1 MAPTDRPSLWP
12 PPPLLLLVLTS
23 CFLCE
28 SASTTPFPKD
38 LEPITMVKSE
48 QSYLYP
54 SFQGLLQ
61 DNDTLR
67 LGLDFQRMLR
77 INHMLYIAARDHVF
91 AVNLTTASEEFT
103 PQLKLTW
110 KSKDVSKCTVRGKNR
125 DECYN
130 YVKVLV
136 PRNDETLFTC
146 GTNAL
151 NPTCRNYKMTTL
163 EQVGEEV
170 VGQARCPFESGQSNV
185 GLFAGGDFYSATMTD
200 FLASDAVIYRSLGE
214 GQPVLR
220 TVKYD
225 SKWLREPHF
234 LHAIDYGN
242 YIYFFL
248 SEIAVE
254 YTALGKVVF
263 SRVARVCKNDNG
275 GSPRVLERY
284 WTSFLKARLNCS
296 VPGDSFFY
304 FDVLQSLTN
313 VLQINQRP
321 AVVGVFTTQANSIP
335 GSAVCA
341 FYMDDIEKV
350 FNGKFKEQ
358 RTSDSSWTPVPDEQV
373 PRPRPGTCAGDGSA
387 ADFKSSIQFP
397 DEMLTFIKSYP
408 LMDEAIP
415 SANDRPCFTRTSS
428 RSKLTQIVVDVS
440 AGPYKDRTVMFLG
453 SDDGRVL
460 KILASTHPND
470 SFGPKLLE
478 DIDVYNPSKCN
489 IQGQEDRRVLG
500 LELDKDHHA
509 LFVAFTSCVIRVP
522 LSRCS
527 QHGAC
532 KRSCLNSRDPYCIW
546 LRTGSC
552 ANMAPGFKA
561 GFEQDIEGDQSFQPD
576 SCHADVL
583 ATTRNQESAVDSAY
597 GVRRLPDMDLQAGA
611 NVHYTLLIACVL
623 VAFFLGAIL
632 SGFLVSCYCSR
643 SAAQRARRLGKDPEA
658 SLPHALS
665 LRSLAKLSGLLDTQ
679 PKDEKLDMST
689 PKMYSSFIP
698 NGRASPH
705 LHSPMQ
711 KGLAL
716 GDPDLSLSQSLSQ
729 ADGELSGLPTPD
741 STPELPIKNIRALR
755 HHQYEKNQNCN
766 NAKDGNPSC
775 SGSSLGFMAVVGNP
789 LTQHAFPFSHHHS
802 NGPGSSSASLHL
814 PEEKALLNDDRVAAA
829 GGGAALHH
837 QSQQSL
843 PQAAVDVSAL
853 DELLKHIHE
862 VSASGTG
869 GIKVLTSTSSLFP
882 SSTSGRHHHN
892 HHHSQHGQTRTH
904 QYNHSHHHSNHH
916 NNNSSGGHQ
925 QQQQQIPETEPSY
938 YSTSTLPRDGPKL
951 LDPPPHTST
960 SSSSSSSSSSS
971 NNPTSSTS
979 IPSSSSSSSSTPL
992 QQQVIPEQPGAS
1004 GVSVARHHS
1013 QRQGLIKMGSGGGAV
1028 PRHHSFNQRGAQHA
1042 HFLARMNTNSSSNG
1056 PPAPSSNA
1064 NAESRRPAP
1073 ASSCLT
1079 RQHSYSEGHT
1089 CSGRRSSAE
1098 PCPSSPKSPPSLCSC
1113 QTQRRHQEQRQEPTT
1128 TESEQG
1134 VAWASTRPGPR
1145 PGLGL
1150 DSAWASTRPGARPD
1164 PVWGS
1169 TRPGPRPGLGLDW
1182 GSTRSWAAP
1191 VAS

>member
-1 MAPTDRPSLWP
+1 MKMAPTGWLWLWRL
-12 PPPLLLLVLTS
+12 PLLLTILKLRL
-23 CFLCE
+23 CFLSV
-28 SASTTPFPKD
+28 SASTTSFPKD
-38 LEPITMVKSE
+38 LEPLHVVSSE
-48 QSYLYP
+48 QSYQYP
-54 SFQGLLQ
+54 GFQGLLQ

-77 INHMLYIAARDHVF
+77 INHILYIAARDHVF
-91 AVNLTTASEEFT
+91 AVNLTTASEEFV

-110 KSKDVSKCTVRGKNR
+110 RSKDVSKCTVRGKNS

-136 PRNDETLFTC
+136 PRNDETLFAC
-146 GTNAL
+146 GTNAF
-151 NPTCRNYKMTTL
+151 NPTCRNYKMTSL

-170 VGQARCPFESGQSNV
+170 VGQARCPFESIQSNV

-214 GQPVLR
+214 GRPVLR

-242 YIYFFL
+242 YVYFFL

-321 AVVGVFTTQANSIP
+321 AVVGVFTTQSNSIP

-373 PRPRPGTCAGDGSA
+373 PRPRPGTCAGDGPAS
-387 ADFKSSIQFP
+387 DYKSSVQFP

-408 LMDEAIP
+408 LMDEAVP
-415 SANDRPCFTRTSS
+415 SVNDRPCFTQTSS

-440 AGPYKDRTVMFLG
+440 AGPLKDRTVMFLG

-460 KILASTHPND
+460 KVLASTHPND
-470 SFGPKLLE
+470 SFGSKLLE

-489 IQGQEDRRVLG
+489 VQGQEDRRVLG

-522 LSRCS
+522 LSRCT

-532 KRSCLNSRDPYCIW
+532 KNACLASRDPYCIW
-546 LRTGSC
+546 LRTGTC

-561 GFEQDIEGDQSFQPD
+561 GFEQDIEGDYSFYPD
-576 SCHADVL
+576 NCHTDVL
-583 ATTRNQESAVDSAY
+583 ATTRNQESAADSAY
-597 GVRRLPDMDLQAGA
+597 GVRRPPELDQRASA
-611 NVHYTLLIACVL
+611 NVHYTLLIACVF

-643 SAAQRARRLGKDPEA
+643 SAAHRARRLGKDPEA

-665 LRSLAKLSGLLDTQ
+665 LRSLAKLNGLLDGQ
-679 PKDEKLDMST
+679 PKDDKLDVST

-698 NGRASPH
+698 NGRAEPH
-705 LHSPMQ
+705 LHTPGHQ
-711 KGLAL
+711 GLQL
-716 GDPDLSLSQSLSQ
+716 GDPDLNLSQG
-729 ADGELSGLPTPD
+729 DGELSGLPTPD
-741 STPELPIKNIRALR
+741 STPELPFRNMKGLR

-766 NAKDGNPSC
+766 NAKDNNPKSGPSC
-775 SGSSLGFMAVVGNP
+775 SKSNQGFMAVVGNS
-789 LTQHAFPFSHHHS
+789 LSQQVFPFSHHNGGGLS
-802 NGPGSSSASLHL
+802 NGAAHGAGASSTSLHL
-814 PEEKALLNDDRVAAA
+814 LEERKIPNDERAATAATAAA
-829 GGGAALHH
+829 GGGVGGAPHH
-837 QSQQSL
+837 HHSQQSL
-843 PQAAVDVSAL
+843 PQTVVDVSAL

-869 GIKVLTSTSSLFP
+869 GIKVLTSTSSSSLFP
-882 SSTSGRHHHN
+882 GPSSSGGGHQSGHHH
-892 HHHSQHGQTRTH
+892 HHHHQNQHNHTRTH
-904 QYNHSHHHSNHH
+904 HYNHSHHHSNHH
-916 NNNSSGGHQ
+916 NNNSSSSHHH
-925 QQQQQIPETEPSY
+925 QQQQIPETEPTSY
-938 YSTSTLPRDGPKL
+938 YSTSTLPRDGVPKR
-951 LDPPPHTST
+951 LDSAPQNST
-960 SSSSSSSSSSS
+960 SSSATSSSSSSSS

-992 QQQVIPEQPGAS
+992 QQQVIPERPGGS
-1004 GVSVARHHS
+1004 DVPVARHQS
-1013 QRQGLIKMGSGGGAV
+1013 QRHSLIKMGAAGGAV
-1028 PRHHSFNQRGAQHA
+1028 PRHHSFNQRGTHA
-1042 HFLARMNTNSSSNG
+1042 HFLARMNTNNNSSSSNNNRPPG
-1056 PPAPSSNA
+1056 PAAAANTNTSN
-1064 NAESRRPAP
+1064 NNESQRVSV
-1073 ASSCLT
+1073 ASACLT
-1079 RQHSYSEGHT
+1079 RQHSYSEGPHAQRAAIV
-1089 CSGRRSSAE
+1089 RRTVSLKPQIPPKPLFLPNTATSAV
-1098 PCPSSPKSPPSLCSC
+1098 
-1113 QTQRRHQEQRQEPTT
+1113 
-1128 TESEQG
+1128 TEAG
-1134 VAWASTRPGPR
+1134 KYNY
-1145 PGLGL
+1145 
-1150 DSAWASTRPGARPD
+1150 
-1164 PVWGS
+1164 
-1169 TRPGPRPGLGLDW
+1169 
-1182 GSTRSWAAP
+1182 
-1191 VAS
+1191 

>member
-1 MAPTDRPSLWP
+1 MAQTDWLSPWR
-12 PPPLLLLVLTS
+12 PPLLLLILTS
-23 CFLCE
+23 CFLSE
-28 SASTTPFPKD
+28 SVSSTTPFPKD
-38 LEPITMVKSE
+38 LEPISVVSSE
-48 QSYLYP
+48 QSYHFP
-54 SFQGLLQ
+54 GFQGLLQ

-67 LGLDFQRMLR
+67 LGLDFQRLLR

-91 AVNLTTASEEFT
+91 AVNLTTAAEDFV

-110 KSKDVSKCTVRGKNR
+110 RSKDVSKCTVRGKNS

-136 PRNDETLFTC
+136 PRNDETLFAC
-146 GTNAL
+146 GTNAF
-151 NPTCRNYKMTTL
+151 NPTCRNYKMTSL

-200 FLASDAVIYRSLGE
+200 FLASDAVIYRSLGD
-214 GQPVLR
+214 GRPVLR

-242 YIYFFL
+242 YVYFFL

-358 RTSDSSWTPVPDEQV
+358 RTSDLSWTPVPDEQV
-373 PRPRPGTCAGDGSA
+373 PRPRPGTCAGDGPASE
-387 ADFKSSIQFP
+387 FKSSVQFP
-397 DEMLTFIKSYP
+397 DETLTFIKSYP
-408 LMDEAIP
+408 LMDEAVP
-415 SANDRPCFTRTSS
+415 SVNDRPCLTRTSS

-460 KILASTHPND
+460 KVLASTHPND
-470 SFGPKLLE
+470 SFGSKLLE
-478 DIDVYNPSKCN
+478 DIDVYNPSKCDV
-489 IQGQEDRRVLG
+489 QGQEDRRVLG

-509 LFVAFTSCVIRVP
+509 LFVAFSSCVIRVP
-522 LSRCS
+522 LSRCTR
-527 QHGAC
+527 HGAC
-532 KRSCLNSRDPYCIW
+532 RTACLASRDPYCIW

-561 GFEQDIEGDQSFQPD
+561 GFEQDIEGVHVFLAD
-576 SCHADVL
+576 SCRADVL
-583 ATTRNQESAVDSAY
+583 ATTRNQESAADSAY
-597 GVRRLPDMDLQAGA
+597 GVRRLPELDQRPGA

-643 SAAQRARRLGKDPEA
+643 SAAQRARRMGKDPEA

-665 LRSLAKLSGLLDTQ
+665 LRSLAKLSGLLDGQ
-679 PKDEKLDMST
+679 PKEDKLDVST

-698 NGRASPH
+698 NGRSEPH
-705 LHSPMQ
+705 LHTPGHQ
-711 KGLAL
+711 GLPL

-741 STPELPIKNIRALR
+741 STPELPIKNMKALR

-766 NAKDGNPSC
+766 NAKDNIPQSGPSC
-775 SGSSLGFMAVVGNP
+775 SGSSLGFMAVVGNS
-789 LTQHAFPFSHHHS
+789 LTQQVFPFSQHHS
-802 NGPGSSSASLHL
+802 NSFSNGAAHGAGASSTSLHL
-814 PEEKALLNDDRVAAA
+814 PEERKVSNDERGGSAA
-829 GGGAALHH
+829 GGGGGGGGGVPHH
-837 QSQQSL
+837 HHSQQSL
-843 PQAAVDVSAL
+843 PQTVVDVSAL

-869 GIKVLTSTSSLFP
+869 GIKVLTSTSSSSLFP
-882 SSTSGRHHHN
+882 GPSSSSSGGHHHHHHHN
-892 HHHSQHGQTRTH
+892 HHGQTRTH
-904 QYNHSHHHSNHH
+904 HYNHSHHHSNHH
-916 NNNSSGGHQ
+916 NNNSGGGGGGGGHHH
-925 QQQQQIPETEPSY
+925 QQQIPETESASY
-938 YSTSTLPRDGPKL
+938 YSTSTLPSDGLPKRLDGPVL
-951 LDPPPHTST
+951 NST
-960 SSSSSSSSSSS
+960 SSSATSSSSSSSSS

-992 QQQVIPEQPGAS
+992 QQQVIPERPGGS
-1004 GVSVARHHS
+1004 GGGGGVSVTRHHS
-1013 QRQGLIKMGSGGGAV
+1013 QRHSLIKMGSGGGGGAV
-1028 PRHHSFNQRGAQHA
+1028 PRHHSFNQRGAQHQHA

-1056 PPAPSSNA
+1056 PPGA
-1064 NAESRRPAP
+1064 NGESR
-1073 ASSCLT
+1073 ASVAGSCLT
-1079 RQHSYSEGHT
+1079 RQHSYSEGPHVQRAAVI
-1089 CSGRRSSAE
+1089 RRTASLKPQVPPKPLFLPNTATSPAAE
-1098 PCPSSPKSPPSLCSC
+1098 AGKY
-1113 QTQRRHQEQRQEPTT
+1113 
-1128 TESEQG
+1128 
-1134 VAWASTRPGPR
+1134 
-1145 PGLGL
+1145 
-1150 DSAWASTRPGARPD
+1150 DY
-1164 PVWGS
+1164 
-1169 TRPGPRPGLGLDW
+1169 
-1182 GSTRSWAAP
+1182 
-1191 VAS
+1191 

>member
-1 MAPTDRPSLWP
+1 MALTCWLSPWRPPT
-12 PPPLLLLVLTS
+12 LLLLLLLTS
-23 CFLCE
+23 WLPAE

-38 LEPITMVKSE
+38 LEPISVVSSE
-48 QSYLYP
+48 QSFQYP
-54 SFQGLLQ
+54 GFQGLLQ

-77 INHMLYIAARDHVF
+77 INHVLYIAARDHVF
-91 AVNLTTASEEFT
+91 AVNLTTASGEVV

-110 KSKDVSKCTVRGKNR
+110 KSNDVSKCTVRGKNS

-136 PRNDETLFTC
+136 PRNDETLFAC
-146 GTNAL
+146 GTNAF
-151 NPTCRNYKMTTL
+151 NPTCRNYKMTSL
-163 EQVGEEV
+163 EQVGEEL

-214 GQPVLR
+214 GRPVLR

-242 YIYFFL
+242 YVYFFL

-254 YTALGKVVF
+254 YTTLGKVVF

-387 ADFKSSIQFP
+387 SEYKSSVQFP
-397 DEMLTFIKSYP
+397 DDTLTFIKSYP
-408 LMDEAIP
+408 LMDEAVP
-415 SANDRPCFTRTSS
+415 SVNDRPCFTRTSS

-440 AGPYKDRTVMFLG
+440 AGPFKDRTVMFLG

-460 KILASTHPND
+460 KVLASTHPND
-470 SFGPKLLE
+470 SFGSKLLE

-489 IQGQEDRRVLG
+489 VQGQEDRRVLG

-509 LFVAFTSCVIRVP
+509 LFVAFSSCVIRVP
-522 LSRCS
+522 LSRCA

-532 KRSCLNSRDPYCIW
+532 KKACLASRDPYCIW

-552 ANMAPGFKA
+552 ANVAPGFKY
-561 GFEQDIEGDQSFQPD
+561 
-576 SCHADVL
+576 VL
-583 ATTRNQESAVDSAY
+583 FPVSVPVPLSLPFLC
-597 GVRRLPDMDLQAGA
+597 VRRPPDMDQRAGA

-632 SGFLVSCYCSR
+632 SGFLVSCYCGG
-643 SAAQRARRLGKDPEA
+643 SAAHRARRLGKDPEA

-665 LRSLAKLSGLLDTQ
+665 LRSLAKLNGLLDGQ
-679 PKDEKLDMST
+679 PK
-689 PKMYSSFIP
+689 
-698 NGRASPH
+698 G
-705 LHSPMQ
+705 
-711 KGLAL
+711 
-716 GDPDLSLSQSLSQ
+716 
-729 ADGELSGLPTPD
+729 DGELSGLPTPD
-741 STPELPIKNIRALR
+741 STPELPIKN
-755 HHQYEKNQNCN
+755 
-766 NAKDGNPSC
+766 
-775 SGSSLGFMAVVGNP
+775 M
-789 LTQHAFPFSHHHS
+789 
-802 NGPGSSSASLHL
+802 
-814 PEEKALLNDDRVAAA
+814 KA
-829 GGGAALHH
+829 
-837 QSQQSL
+837 
-843 PQAAVDVSAL
+843 
-853 DELLKHIHE
+853 
-862 VSASGTG
+862 
-869 GIKVLTSTSSLFP
+869 
-882 SSTSGRHHHN
+882 N
-892 HHHSQHGQTRTH
+892 H
-904 QYNHSHHHSNHH
+904 
-916 NNNSSGGHQ
+916 HQ
-925 QQQQQIPETEPSY
+925 QQNEAASY
-938 YSTSTLPRDGPKL
+938 HSTSALPSDGLPKRI
-951 LDPPPHTST
+951 DPPPQNTT
-960 SSSSSSSSSSS
+960 SSSSSSSSSS

-992 QQQVIPEQPGAS
+992 QQQVIPERPG
-1004 GVSVARHHS
+1004 GGPQHPSVAS
-1013 QRQGLIKMGSGGGAV
+1013 A
-1028 PRHHSFNQRGAQHA
+1028 
-1042 HFLARMNTNSSSNG
+1042 
-1056 PPAPSSNA
+1056 
-1064 NAESRRPAP
+1064 
-1073 ASSCLT
+1073 CLT
-1079 RQHSYSEGHT
+1079 RQHSYSEGPHAQRAAVV
-1089 CSGRRSSAE
+1089 RRTVSLK
-1098 PCPSSPKSPPSLCSC
+1098 PQIPPKPLFLPNTATS
-1113 QTQRRHQEQRQEPTT
+1113 
-1128 TESEQG
+1128 
-1134 VAWASTRPGPR
+1134 
-1145 PGLGL
+1145 
-1150 DSAWASTRPGARPD
+1150 PGAEA
-1164 PVWGS
+1164 GKYNY
-1169 TRPGPRPGLGLDW
+1169 
-1182 GSTRSWAAP
+1182 
-1191 VAS
+1191 

>member
-1 MAPTDRPSLWP
+1 MAPSDWLLLWR
-12 PPPLLLLVLTS
+12 PPLLLLILTS
-23 CFLCE
+23 CFPSE

-38 LEPITMVKSE
+38 LEPINVVNSD
-48 QSYLYP
+48 QSYQFP
-54 SFQGLLQ
+54 GFQGLLQ

-67 LGLDFQRMLR
+67 LGLDFQRLLR

-91 AVNLTTASEEFT
+91 AVNLTTASEEFV

-110 KSKDVSKCTVRGKNR
+110 RSKDVSKCTVRGKNS

-136 PRNDETLFTC
+136 PRNDETLFAC
-146 GTNAL
+146 GTNAF
-151 NPTCRNYKMTTL
+151 NPTCRNYKMTSL

-200 FLASDAVIYRSLGE
+200 FLASDAVIYRSLGD
-214 GQPVLR
+214 GRPVLR

-242 YIYFFL
+242 YVYFFL

-304 FDVLQSLTN
+304 FDILQSLTN

-358 RTSDSSWTPVPDEQV
+358 RTSDLSWTPVPDEQV
-373 PRPRPGTCAGDGSA
+373 PRPRPGTCAGDGPA
-387 ADFKSSIQFP
+387 VDYKSSIQFP

-408 LMDEAIP
+408 LMDEAVP
-415 SANDRPCFTRTSS
+415 SVNDRPCFTRTSS

-460 KILASTHPND
+460 KVLASTHPND
-470 SFGPKLLE
+470 SFGSKLLE

-489 IQGQEDRRVLG
+489 VQGQEDRRVLG

-522 LSRCS
+522 LSRCT

-532 KRSCLNSRDPYCIW
+532 KKACLASRDPYCIW

-561 GFEQDIEGDQSFQPD
+561 GFEQDIEGDHSFHPD
-576 SCHADVL
+576 SCHADVS
-583 ATTRNQESAVDSAY
+583 ATTRNQESAADSAY
-597 GVRRLPDMDLQAGA
+597 GVRRLPEMDQRVGA

-643 SAAQRARRLGKDPEA
+643 SAAQRARRMGKDPEV

-665 LRSLAKLSGLLDTQ
+665 LRSLAKLNGLLDGQ
-679 PKDEKLDMST
+679 PKEDKLDVST

-698 NGRASPH
+698 NGRSEPH
-705 LHSPMQ
+705 LHTPGHQ
-711 KGLAL
+711 GLPL
-716 GDPDLSLSQSLSQ
+716 GDPDLSLSQG
-729 ADGELSGLPTPD
+729 DGELSGLPTPD
-741 STPELPIKNIRALR
+741 STPELPIKNMKALR

-766 NAKDGNPSC
+766 NAKDNNPQSGPSC
-775 SGSSLGFMAVVGNP
+775 SGSSLGFMAVVGNS
-789 LTQHAFPFSHHHS
+789 LTQQVFPFSHHHS
-802 NGPGSSSASLHL
+802 NSFSNGAAHGAGASSTSLHL
-814 PEEKALLNDDRVAAA
+814 PEERKISNDERAAGA
-829 GGGAALHH
+829 GGGGGGGGVPHH
-837 QSQQSL
+837 HHSQQSL
-843 PQAAVDVSAL
+843 PQTVVDVSAL

-869 GIKVLTSTSSLFP
+869 GIKVLTSTSSSSLFP
-882 SSTSGRHHHN
+882 GPSSSSSGGHNN
-892 HHHSQHGQTRTH
+892 HHHHHHTHHGQTRTH
-904 QYNHSHHHSNHH
+904 HYNHSHHHSNHH
-916 NNNSSGGHQ
+916 NNNSSGSSSHHH
-925 QQQQQIPETEPSY
+925 QQQIPETESASY
-938 YSTSTLPRDGPKL
+938 YSTSTLPRDGLPKR
-951 LDPPPHTST
+951 LDAPTQNST
-960 SSSSSSSSSSS
+960 SSSATSSSSSSSSS

-979 IPSSSSSSSSTPL
+979 IPSSSSSSASTPL
-992 QQQVIPEQPGAS
+992 QQQVIPERPGGS
-1004 GVSVARHHS
+1004 SVSVTRHHS
-1013 QRQGLIKMGSGGGAV
+1013 QRHSLIKMGSGGGAV
-1028 PRHHSFNQRGAQHA
+1028 PRNHSFNQRGAQHA

-1056 PPAPSSNA
+1056 PPGASGAANGNTNDENQRPSIA
-1064 NAESRRPAP
+1064 NT
-1073 ASSCLT
+1073 CLT
-1079 RQHSYSEGHT
+1079 RQHSYSEGPHVQRAAIV
-1089 CSGRRSSAE
+1089 RRTASLK
-1098 PCPSSPKSPPSLCSC
+1098 PQVPPKPLFLPNTATS
-1113 QTQRRHQEQRQEPTT
+1113 
-1128 TESEQG
+1128 
-1134 VAWASTRPGPR
+1134 
-1145 PGLGL
+1145 
-1150 DSAWASTRPGARPD
+1150 
-1164 PVWGS
+1164 
-1169 TRPGPRPGLGLDW
+1169 
-1182 GSTRSWAAP
+1182 P
-1191 VAS
+1191 VAEAGKYNY